1 MFGKDTWVLAC
12 RTRETGGSCCWRT
25 GTGDRLPIRRSR
37 AAPMENINAARGST
51 FLPCLAFL
59 CLIFKVQSMVWH
71 LQVIEIKTYSM
82 FAKTDGTFILGGAK
96 LLILGTQY
104 SSSPK
109 LLIHG
114 RQYQVYDF
122 VLLDVLLLTELL
134 FRSLTT
140 TTEKKSPE
148 NTQTIFY
155 FINNRYDGYTRI
167 HAILWIAN
175 STKNR
180 IFYLSQLFL
189 LIYKSLIKF
198 TFIHK

>member
-1 MFGKDTWVLAC
+1 
-12 RTRETGGSCCWRT
+12 
-25 GTGDRLPIRRSR
+25 
-37 AAPMENINAARGST
+37 
-51 FLPCLAFL
+51 
-59 CLIFKVQSMVWH
+59 
-71 LQVIEIKTYSM
+71 M

-155 FINNRYDGYTRI
+155 FINNRYDGYTCNTM
-167 HAILWIAN
+167 N
-175 STKNR
+175 S
-180 IFYLSQLFL
+180 
-189 LIYKSLIKF
+189 
-198 TFIHK
+198 